1 MDNQRNNPIVPE
13 RDDNLGRSSNGSQS
27 EPYKSRES
35 AKTAEN
41 VSTTW
46 KLIAAVALFGMLTVS
61 WFGWQQYQQFIELQQ
76 RFEVLDSRLNNTD
89 ESVNQSGVAMQVN
102 ISKHSEQLK
111 KHWSEIKKLWGIAND
126 KNKQKI
132 ATNTKDI
139 SFLASKRVELE
150 SSMKK
155 LRAQANKDRAAA
167 ESVGENFFGLSADI
181 DKLSESLNDYFQV
194 VQKLERSL
202 EQQNKKI
209 QSNNEA
215 VKSMDAFRR
224 QVNQKLLNLD
234 KKTEKQSAQ
243 GQPIDQQPDTNTL
256 SPQ

>member
-1 MDNQRNNPIVPE
+1 M
-13 RDDNLGRSSNGSQS
+13 
-27 EPYKSRES
+27 
-35 AKTAEN
+35 
-41 VSTTW
+41 
-46 KLIAAVALFGMLTVS
+46 
-61 WFGWQQYQQFIELQQ
+61 
-76 RFEVLDSRLNNTD
+76 
-89 ESVNQSGVAMQVN
+89 
-102 ISKHSEQLK
+102 
-111 KHWSEIKKLWGIAND
+111 
-126 KNKQKI
+126 
-132 ATNTKDI
+132 
-139 SFLASKRVELE
+139 
-150 SSMKK
+150 
-155 LRAQANKDRAAA
+155 
-167 ESVGENFFGLSADI
+167 
-181 DKLSESLNDYFQV
+181 